1 MELGEVRT
9 SLNVRRG
16 RETGDETG
24 DDAAAGDGD
33 RGEGD
38 VRDDDDREGT
48 AATESCEGALGQHRA
63 RLDARKWNRRPK
75 CTHGLQFPRPKT
87 GPMGCVP
94 SPHESAASVTARGA
108 ALATAGTCSSSAR
121 LVSSSTKPSCRK
133 SPKHGGGMFLGR
145 GSGPRHPILTFRPT
159 ATA

>member
-48 AATESCEGALGQHRA
+48 WEAATESCEEALGQHRA
-63 RLDARKWNRRPK
+63 RLDARKRNRK
-75 CTHGLQFPRPKT
+75 KVWLGL
-87 GPMGCVP
+87 
-94 SPHESAASVTARGA
+94 
-108 ALATAGTCSSSAR
+108 
-121 LVSSSTKPSCRK
+121 
-133 SPKHGGGMFLGR
+133 
-145 GSGPRHPILTFRPT
+145 
-159 ATA
+159 